1 VSEQRPPAAASK
13 AGALVGLV
21 LLALNLRGPL
31 VAVSAVAVDLQTD
44 LGMTAGTVGL
54 LTSLPVLC
62 FGLASPAAS
71 GLIGRVGIELSVLA
85 TLLVIF
91 VGILVRSAGAVPA
104 AFVGTLL
111 IGLAITVGNLLGQ

>member
-1 VSEQRPPAAASK
+1 MDRATPPGHGRSPAADEREDHALVSEQRQPATAST
-13 AGALVGLV
+13 AGAMAGLI

-31 VAVSAVAVDLQTD
+31 VAVSAVAVDLQGD

-62 FGLASPAAS
+62 FGLATPAAS
-71 GLIGRVGIELSVLA
+71 GVIGRLGIELSVLA

-91 VGILVRSAGAVPA
+91 IGI
-104 AFVGTLL
+104 
-111 IGLAITVGNLLGQ
+111 

>member
-1 VSEQRPPAAASK
+1 MAI
-13 AGALVGLV
+13 
-21 LLALNLRGPL
+21 
-31 VAVSAVAVDLQTD
+31 SAVAVDLQAD

-71 GLIGRVGIELSVLA
+71 GLIGRLGIEISVLC

-91 VGILVRSAGAVPA
+91 VGILVRSAGRCPRRSSAPC
-104 AFVGTLL
+104 
-111 IGLAITVGNLLGQ
+111 